1 MKKVISLEQLPPVV
15 TLTRMKLGSQGIRPA
30 KHSIDGNADC
40 HGRKR
45 PRNDS
50 GMGVGPAAI
59 VLPCHS
65 EERRDEESVSWLLP
79 EEKLSAMPTDEV

>member
-40 HGRKR
+40 H
-45 PRNDS
+45 
-50 GMGVGPAAI
+50 VGP
-59 VLPCHS
+59 LG
-65 EERRDEESVSWLLP
+65 LL
-79 EEKLSAMPTDEV
+79 AMTVEWG